1 MAPESSITVT
11 VNSRKAV
18 SGKKIIRTISML
30 VILLVIAFPFLW
42 LIISS
47 FKHEKDIISFPPRI
61 FADSYTLDNYIKVW
75 TTIPLLDYIKNTV
88 IFAGGTVI
96 TSVFFDSLAGYA
108 FARMRFKGK
117 SVLFYFVLLT
127 MMIPFQVF
135 MIPLF
140 IEVNLLGMLDTYA
153 GLIIPR
159 MTTAFGI
166 FMMRSFFITLPDSL
180 EEAARIDGLSEF
192 NIFLKIMLPLSKPTL
207 LSLGIFTLM
216 NSWNDLL
223 YPLILTSSSKMRTLP
238 AGLALFTGQNI
249 SFYGPVMA
257 QWKGE
262 GSGNIIYF
270 FFQGIKQ
277 HFGKNLFLSLLTII
291 IYFLVNQ
298 LLEEQTIVLSI
309 SGYVVLLIYSMFL
322 LSWIYVIS
330 ENKDITFLQIFE
342 QSAWKVFFDF
352 LRNILCCVLLLGF
365 VLLIFLFP
373 PFIFIFAGGVWKLVS
388 IILTIGNER

>member
-192 NIFLKIMLPLSKPTL
+192 NIFLKIMLPLSKPTF

-257 QWKGE
+257 G
-262 GSGNIIYF
+262 
-270 FFQGIKQ
+270 
-277 HFGKNLFLSLLTII
+277 T
-291 IYFLVNQ
+291 
-298 LLEEQTIVLSI
+298 
-309 SGYVVLLIYSMFL
+309 
-322 LSWIYVIS
+322 VIS
-330 ENKDITFLQIFE
+330 MLP
-342 QSAWKVFFDF
+342 
-352 LRNILCCVLLLGF
+352 LL
-365 VLLIFLFP
+365 VVY
-373 PFIFIFAGGVWKLVS
+373 IFAQKYFVQGTAMSGMK
-388 IILTIGNER
+388 E

>member
-257 QWKGE
+257 G
-262 GSGNIIYF
+262 
-270 FFQGIKQ
+270 
-277 HFGKNLFLSLLTII
+277 T
-291 IYFLVNQ
+291 
-298 LLEEQTIVLSI
+298 
-309 SGYVVLLIYSMFL
+309 
-322 LSWIYVIS
+322 VIS
-330 ENKDITFLQIFE
+330 MLPLLVVYTFAQ
-342 QSAWKVFFDF
+342 KY
-352 LRNILCCVLLLGF
+352 F
-365 VLLIFLFP
+365 VQGT
-373 PFIFIFAGGVWKLVS
+373 AMSGMK
-388 IILTIGNER
+388 E

>member
-1 MAPESSITVT
+1 MLSESYTAVEA
-11 VNSRKAV
+11 NRRKKFD
-18 SGKKIIRTISML
+18 GKKWLRVVGM
-30 VILLVIAFPFLW
+30 LLVLLIIAFPFLW

-47 FKHEKDIISFPPRI
+47 FKYEKDIISFPPRI
-61 FADSYTLDNYIKVW
+61 FADEYTFDNYIKVW

-140 IEVNLLGMLDTYA
+140 IQANFLGMLDTYA

-166 FMMRSFFITLPDSL
+166 FMMRSFFVTLPDSL

-192 NIFLKIMLPLSKPTL
+192 KIFLKIMLPLSKPTL
-207 LSLGIFTLM
+207 LSLAIFTLM

-223 YPLILTSSSKMRTLP
+223 YPLILTTSSRMRTLP

-257 QWKGE
+257 GTVI
-262 GSGNIIYF
+262 SMLPLLIIYVF
-270 FFQGIKQ
+270 AQKYFVQG
-277 HFGKNLFLSLLTII
+277 TAM
-291 IYFLVNQ
+291 
-298 LLEEQTIVLSI
+298 
-309 SGYVVLLIYSMFL
+309 SGMK
-322 LSWIYVIS
+322 
-330 ENKDITFLQIFE
+330 E
-342 QSAWKVFFDF
+342 
-352 LRNILCCVLLLGF
+352 
-365 VLLIFLFP
+365 
-373 PFIFIFAGGVWKLVS
+373 
-388 IILTIGNER
+388 

>member
-238 AGLALFTGQNI
+238 AGSALFTGQNI

-257 QWKGE
+257 G
-262 GSGNIIYF
+262 
-270 FFQGIKQ
+270 
-277 HFGKNLFLSLLTII
+277 T
-291 IYFLVNQ
+291 
-298 LLEEQTIVLSI
+298 
-309 SGYVVLLIYSMFL
+309 
-322 LSWIYVIS
+322 VIS
-330 ENKDITFLQIFE
+330 MLP
-342 QSAWKVFFDF
+342 
-352 LRNILCCVLLLGF
+352 LL
-365 VLLIFLFP
+365 VVY
-373 PFIFIFAGGVWKLVS
+373 IFAQKYFVQGTAMSGMK
-388 IILTIGNER
+388 E

>member
-1 MAPESSITVT
+1 MLSESYT
-11 VNSRKAV
+11 AV
-18 SGKKIIRTISML
+18 STNRRKKFDGKKWLRVVGM
-30 VILLVIAFPFLW
+30 LLVLLIIAFPFLW

-47 FKHEKDIISFPPRI
+47 FKYEKDIISFPPRI
-61 FADSYTLDNYIKVW
+61 FADEYTFENYIKVW

-140 IEVNLLGMLDTYA
+140 IQANFLGMLDTYA

-166 FMMRSFFITLPDSL
+166 FMMRSFFVTLPDSL
-180 EEAARIDGLSEF
+180 EEAARIDGLGEF
-192 NIFLKIMLPLSKPTL
+192 KIFLKIMLPLSKSTL
-207 LSLGIFTLM
+207 LSLAIFTLM

-223 YPLILTSSSKMRTLP
+223 YPLILTTSSKMRTLP

-257 QWKGE
+257 GTVI
-262 GSGNIIYF
+262 SMLPLLIIY
-270 FFQGIKQ
+270 
-277 HFGKNLFLSLLTII
+277 
-291 IYFLVNQ
+291 
-298 LLEEQTIVLSI
+298 
-309 SGYVVLLIYSMFL
+309 
-322 LSWIYVIS
+322 
-330 ENKDITFLQIFE
+330 
-342 QSAWKVFFDF
+342 
-352 LRNILCCVLLLGF
+352 
-365 VLLIFLFP
+365 
-373 PFIFIFAGGVWKLVS
+373 IFAQKYFVQGTAMSGMK
-388 IILTIGNER
+388 E

>member
-153 GLIIPR
+153 GLIITR

-257 QWKGE
+257 G
-262 GSGNIIYF
+262 
-270 FFQGIKQ
+270 
-277 HFGKNLFLSLLTII
+277 T
-291 IYFLVNQ
+291 
-298 LLEEQTIVLSI
+298 
-309 SGYVVLLIYSMFL
+309 
-322 LSWIYVIS
+322 VIS
-330 ENKDITFLQIFE
+330 MLP
-342 QSAWKVFFDF
+342 
-352 LRNILCCVLLLGF
+352 LL
-365 VLLIFLFP
+365 VVY
-373 PFIFIFAGGVWKLVS
+373 IFAQKYFVQGTAMSGMK
-388 IILTIGNER
+388 E

>member
-257 QWKGE
+257 G
-262 GSGNIIYF
+262 
-270 FFQGIKQ
+270 
-277 HFGKNLFLSLLTII
+277 T
-291 IYFLVNQ
+291 
-298 LLEEQTIVLSI
+298 
-309 SGYVVLLIYSMFL
+309 
-322 LSWIYVIS
+322 VIS
-330 ENKDITFLQIFE
+330 MLT
-342 QSAWKVFFDF
+342 
-352 LRNILCCVLLLGF
+352 LL
-365 VLLIFLFP
+365 VVY
-373 PFIFIFAGGVWKLVS
+373 IFAQKYFVQGTAMSGMK
-388 IILTIGNER
+388 E

>member
-1 MAPESSITVT
+1 MAPERSITVT

-30 VILLVIAFPFLW
+30 VLLLVISFPFLW

-257 QWKGE
+257 G
-262 GSGNIIYF
+262 
-270 FFQGIKQ
+270 
-277 HFGKNLFLSLLTII
+277 T
-291 IYFLVNQ
+291 
-298 LLEEQTIVLSI
+298 
-309 SGYVVLLIYSMFL
+309 
-322 LSWIYVIS
+322 VIS
-330 ENKDITFLQIFE
+330 MLP
-342 QSAWKVFFDF
+342 
-352 LRNILCCVLLLGF
+352 LL
-365 VLLIFLFP
+365 VVY
-373 PFIFIFAGGVWKLVS
+373 IFAQKYFVQGTAMSGMK
-388 IILTIGNER
+388 E

>member
-238 AGLALFTGQNI
+238 AGLALFTGQNL

-257 QWKGE
+257 G
-262 GSGNIIYF
+262 
-270 FFQGIKQ
+270 
-277 HFGKNLFLSLLTII
+277 T
-291 IYFLVNQ
+291 
-298 LLEEQTIVLSI
+298 
-309 SGYVVLLIYSMFL
+309 
-322 LSWIYVIS
+322 VIS
-330 ENKDITFLQIFE
+330 MLP
-342 QSAWKVFFDF
+342 
-352 LRNILCCVLLLGF
+352 LL
-365 VLLIFLFP
+365 VVY
-373 PFIFIFAGGVWKLVS
+373 IFAQKYFVQGTAMSGMK
-388 IILTIGNER
+388 E

>member
-47 FKHEKDIISFPPRI
+47 FKHEKDIISFSPRI

-257 QWKGE
+257 G
-262 GSGNIIYF
+262 
-270 FFQGIKQ
+270 
-277 HFGKNLFLSLLTII
+277 T
-291 IYFLVNQ
+291 
-298 LLEEQTIVLSI
+298 
-309 SGYVVLLIYSMFL
+309 
-322 LSWIYVIS
+322 VIS
-330 ENKDITFLQIFE
+330 MLP
-342 QSAWKVFFDF
+342 
-352 LRNILCCVLLLGF
+352 LL
-365 VLLIFLFP
+365 VVY
-373 PFIFIFAGGVWKLVS
+373 IFAQKYFVQGTAMSGMK
-388 IILTIGNER
+388 E

>member
-1 MAPESSITVT
+1 MLSESYT
-11 VNSRKAV
+11 AV
-18 SGKKIIRTISML
+18 STNRRKNFDGKKWLRVVGM
-30 VILLVIAFPFLW
+30 LLVLLIIAFPFLW

-47 FKHEKDIISFPPRI
+47 FKYEKDIISFPPRI
-61 FADSYTLDNYIKVW
+61 FADEYTFENYIKVW

-140 IEVNLLGMLDTYA
+140 IQANFLGMLDTYA

-159 MTTAFGI
+159 MITAFGI
-166 FMMRSFFITLPDSL
+166 FMMRSFFVTLPDSL
-180 EEAARIDGLSEF
+180 EEAARIDGLGEF
-192 NIFLKIMLPLSKPTL
+192 KIFLKIMLPLSKPTL
-207 LSLGIFTLM
+207 LSLAIFTLM

-223 YPLILTSSSKMRTLP
+223 YPLILTTSSKMRTLP

-257 QWKGE
+257 GTVI
-262 GSGNIIYF
+262 SMLPLLIIY
-270 FFQGIKQ
+270 
-277 HFGKNLFLSLLTII
+277 
-291 IYFLVNQ
+291 
-298 LLEEQTIVLSI
+298 
-309 SGYVVLLIYSMFL
+309 
-322 LSWIYVIS
+322 
-330 ENKDITFLQIFE
+330 
-342 QSAWKVFFDF
+342 
-352 LRNILCCVLLLGF
+352 
-365 VLLIFLFP
+365 
-373 PFIFIFAGGVWKLVS
+373 IFAQKYFVQGTAMSGMK
-388 IILTIGNER
+388 E

>member
-117 SVLFYFVLLT
+117 SVLLT

-257 QWKGE
+257 G
-262 GSGNIIYF
+262 
-270 FFQGIKQ
+270 
-277 HFGKNLFLSLLTII
+277 T
-291 IYFLVNQ
+291 
-298 LLEEQTIVLSI
+298 
-309 SGYVVLLIYSMFL
+309 
-322 LSWIYVIS
+322 VIS
-330 ENKDITFLQIFE
+330 MLP
-342 QSAWKVFFDF
+342 
-352 LRNILCCVLLLGF
+352 LL
-365 VLLIFLFP
+365 VVY
-373 PFIFIFAGGVWKLVS
+373 IFAQKYFVQGTAMSGMK
-388 IILTIGNER
+388 E

>member
-1 MAPESSITVT
+1 M
-11 VNSRKAV
+11 NRRKAV

-30 VILLVIAFPFLW
+30 VILLVIVFPFLW

-257 QWKGE
+257 G
-262 GSGNIIYF
+262 
-270 FFQGIKQ
+270 
-277 HFGKNLFLSLLTII
+277 T
-291 IYFLVNQ
+291 
-298 LLEEQTIVLSI
+298 
-309 SGYVVLLIYSMFL
+309 
-322 LSWIYVIS
+322 VIS
-330 ENKDITFLQIFE
+330 MLP
-342 QSAWKVFFDF
+342 
-352 LRNILCCVLLLGF
+352 LL
-365 VLLIFLFP
+365 VVY
-373 PFIFIFAGGVWKLVS
+373 IFAQKYFVQGTAMSGMK
-388 IILTIGNER
+388 E

>member
-238 AGLALFTGQNI
+238 AELALFTGQNI

-257 QWKGE
+257 G
-262 GSGNIIYF
+262 
-270 FFQGIKQ
+270 
-277 HFGKNLFLSLLTII
+277 T
-291 IYFLVNQ
+291 
-298 LLEEQTIVLSI
+298 
-309 SGYVVLLIYSMFL
+309 
-322 LSWIYVIS
+322 VIS
-330 ENKDITFLQIFE
+330 MLP
-342 QSAWKVFFDF
+342 
-352 LRNILCCVLLLGF
+352 LL
-365 VLLIFLFP
+365 VVY
-373 PFIFIFAGGVWKLVS
+373 IFAQKYFVQGTAMSGMK
-388 IILTIGNER
+388 E

>member
-223 YPLILTSSSKMRTLP
+223 YPLMLTSSSKMRTLP

-257 QWKGE
+257 G
-262 GSGNIIYF
+262 
-270 FFQGIKQ
+270 
-277 HFGKNLFLSLLTII
+277 T
-291 IYFLVNQ
+291 
-298 LLEEQTIVLSI
+298 
-309 SGYVVLLIYSMFL
+309 
-322 LSWIYVIS
+322 VIS
-330 ENKDITFLQIFE
+330 MLP
-342 QSAWKVFFDF
+342 
-352 LRNILCCVLLLGF
+352 LL
-365 VLLIFLFP
+365 VVY
-373 PFIFIFAGGVWKLVS
+373 IFAQKYFVQGTAMSGMK
-388 IILTIGNER
+388 E

>member
-108 FARMRFKGK
+108 FTRMRFKGK

-257 QWKGE
+257 G
-262 GSGNIIYF
+262 
-270 FFQGIKQ
+270 
-277 HFGKNLFLSLLTII
+277 T
-291 IYFLVNQ
+291 
-298 LLEEQTIVLSI
+298 
-309 SGYVVLLIYSMFL
+309 
-322 LSWIYVIS
+322 VIS
-330 ENKDITFLQIFE
+330 MLP
-342 QSAWKVFFDF
+342 
-352 LRNILCCVLLLGF
+352 LL
-365 VLLIFLFP
+365 VVY
-373 PFIFIFAGGVWKLVS
+373 IFAQKYFVQGTAMSGMK
-388 IILTIGNER
+388 E

>member
-1 MAPESSITVT
+1 MKIVETKLYGQLIV
-11 VNSRKAV
+11 V
-18 SGKKIIRTISML
+18 SDY
-30 VILLVIAFPFLW
+30 ILLGILWVIVCLP
-42 LIISS
+42 
-47 FKHEKDIISFPPRI
+47 
-61 FADSYTLDNYIKVW
+61 
-75 TTIPLLDYIKNTV
+75 
-88 IFAGGTVI
+88 VI
-96 TSVFFDSLAGYA
+96 TIVPATCAVFY
-108 FARMRFKGK
+108 
-117 SVLFYFVLLT
+117 
-127 MMIPFQVF
+127 
-135 MIPLF
+135 
-140 IEVNLLGMLDTYA
+140 
-153 GLIIPR
+153 
-159 MTTAFGI
+159 
-166 FMMRSFFITLPDSL
+166 
-180 EEAARIDGLSEF
+180 
-192 NIFLKIMLPLSKPTL
+192 
-207 LSLGIFTLM
+207 
-216 NSWNDLL
+216 
-223 YPLILTSSSKMRTLP
+223 
-238 AGLALFTGQNI
+238 
-249 SFYGPVMA
+249 VMA

-277 HFGKNLFLSLLTII
+277 HFGK
-291 IYFLVNQ
+291 NQ

>member
-238 AGLALFTGQNI
+238 AGLDLFTGQNI

-257 QWKGE
+257 G
-262 GSGNIIYF
+262 
-270 FFQGIKQ
+270 
-277 HFGKNLFLSLLTII
+277 T
-291 IYFLVNQ
+291 
-298 LLEEQTIVLSI
+298 
-309 SGYVVLLIYSMFL
+309 
-322 LSWIYVIS
+322 VIS
-330 ENKDITFLQIFE
+330 MLP
-342 QSAWKVFFDF
+342 
-352 LRNILCCVLLLGF
+352 LL
-365 VLLIFLFP
+365 VVY
-373 PFIFIFAGGVWKLVS
+373 IFAQKYFVQGTAMSGMK
-388 IILTIGNER
+388 E

>member
-30 VILLVIAFPFLW
+30 VIFLVIAFPFLW

-257 QWKGE
+257 G
-262 GSGNIIYF
+262 
-270 FFQGIKQ
+270 
-277 HFGKNLFLSLLTII
+277 T
-291 IYFLVNQ
+291 
-298 LLEEQTIVLSI
+298 
-309 SGYVVLLIYSMFL
+309 
-322 LSWIYVIS
+322 VIS
-330 ENKDITFLQIFE
+330 MLP
-342 QSAWKVFFDF
+342 
-352 LRNILCCVLLLGF
+352 LL
-365 VLLIFLFP
+365 VVY
-373 PFIFIFAGGVWKLVS
+373 IFAQKYFVQGTAMSGMK
-388 IILTIGNER
+388 E

>member
-223 YPLILTSSSKMRTLP
+223 YPLILTSSSKMGTLP

-257 QWKGE
+257 G
-262 GSGNIIYF
+262 
-270 FFQGIKQ
+270 
-277 HFGKNLFLSLLTII
+277 T
-291 IYFLVNQ
+291 
-298 LLEEQTIVLSI
+298 
-309 SGYVVLLIYSMFL
+309 
-322 LSWIYVIS
+322 VIS
-330 ENKDITFLQIFE
+330 MLP
-342 QSAWKVFFDF
+342 
-352 LRNILCCVLLLGF
+352 LL
-365 VLLIFLFP
+365 VVY
-373 PFIFIFAGGVWKLVS
+373 IFAQKYFVQGTAMSGMK
-388 IILTIGNER
+388 E

>member
-216 NSWNDLL
+216 NRWNDLL

-257 QWKGE
+257 G
-262 GSGNIIYF
+262 
-270 FFQGIKQ
+270 
-277 HFGKNLFLSLLTII
+277 T
-291 IYFLVNQ
+291 
-298 LLEEQTIVLSI
+298 
-309 SGYVVLLIYSMFL
+309 
-322 LSWIYVIS
+322 VIS
-330 ENKDITFLQIFE
+330 MLP
-342 QSAWKVFFDF
+342 
-352 LRNILCCVLLLGF
+352 LL
-365 VLLIFLFP
+365 VVY
-373 PFIFIFAGGVWKLVS
+373 IFAQKYFVQGTAMSGMK
-388 IILTIGNER
+388 E

>member
-108 FARMRFKGK
+108 FAHMRFKGK

-257 QWKGE
+257 G
-262 GSGNIIYF
+262 
-270 FFQGIKQ
+270 
-277 HFGKNLFLSLLTII
+277 T
-291 IYFLVNQ
+291 
-298 LLEEQTIVLSI
+298 
-309 SGYVVLLIYSMFL
+309 
-322 LSWIYVIS
+322 VIS
-330 ENKDITFLQIFE
+330 MLP
-342 QSAWKVFFDF
+342 
-352 LRNILCCVLLLGF
+352 LL
-365 VLLIFLFP
+365 VVY
-373 PFIFIFAGGVWKLVS
+373 IFAQKYFVQGTAMSGMK
-388 IILTIGNER
+388 E

>member
-88 IFAGGTVI
+88 FFAGGTVI

-257 QWKGE
+257 G
-262 GSGNIIYF
+262 
-270 FFQGIKQ
+270 
-277 HFGKNLFLSLLTII
+277 T
-291 IYFLVNQ
+291 
-298 LLEEQTIVLSI
+298 
-309 SGYVVLLIYSMFL
+309 
-322 LSWIYVIS
+322 VIS
-330 ENKDITFLQIFE
+330 MLP
-342 QSAWKVFFDF
+342 
-352 LRNILCCVLLLGF
+352 LL
-365 VLLIFLFP
+365 VVY
-373 PFIFIFAGGVWKLVS
+373 IFAQKYFVQGTAMSGMK
-388 IILTIGNER
+388 E

>member
-257 QWKGE
+257 G
-262 GSGNIIYF
+262 
-270 FFQGIKQ
+270 
-277 HFGKNLFLSLLTII
+277 T
-291 IYFLVNQ
+291 
-298 LLEEQTIVLSI
+298 
-309 SGYVVLLIYSMFL
+309 
-322 LSWIYVIS
+322 VIS
-330 ENKDITFLQIFE
+330 MLP
-342 QSAWKVFFDF
+342 
-352 LRNILCCVLLLGF
+352 LL
-365 VLLIFLFP
+365 VVY
-373 PFIFIFAGGVWKLVS
+373 IFAQKYFVQGTAMSGM
-388 IILTIGNER
+388 

>member
-96 TSVFFDSLAGYA
+96 TSVLFDSLAGYA

-257 QWKGE
+257 G
-262 GSGNIIYF
+262 
-270 FFQGIKQ
+270 
-277 HFGKNLFLSLLTII
+277 T
-291 IYFLVNQ
+291 
-298 LLEEQTIVLSI
+298 
-309 SGYVVLLIYSMFL
+309 
-322 LSWIYVIS
+322 VIS
-330 ENKDITFLQIFE
+330 MLP
-342 QSAWKVFFDF
+342 
-352 LRNILCCVLLLGF
+352 LL
-365 VLLIFLFP
+365 VVY
-373 PFIFIFAGGVWKLVS
+373 IFAQKYFVQGTAMSGMK
-388 IILTIGNER
+388 E

>member
-127 MMIPFQVF
+127 MMISFQVF

-257 QWKGE
+257 G
-262 GSGNIIYF
+262 
-270 FFQGIKQ
+270 
-277 HFGKNLFLSLLTII
+277 T
-291 IYFLVNQ
+291 
-298 LLEEQTIVLSI
+298 
-309 SGYVVLLIYSMFL
+309 
-322 LSWIYVIS
+322 VIS
-330 ENKDITFLQIFE
+330 MLP
-342 QSAWKVFFDF
+342 
-352 LRNILCCVLLLGF
+352 LL
-365 VLLIFLFP
+365 VVY
-373 PFIFIFAGGVWKLVS
+373 IFAQKYFVQGTAMSGMK
-388 IILTIGNER
+388 E

>member
-166 FMMRSFFITLPDSL
+166 FMMRSFFITLPNSL

-257 QWKGE
+257 G
-262 GSGNIIYF
+262 
-270 FFQGIKQ
+270 
-277 HFGKNLFLSLLTII
+277 T
-291 IYFLVNQ
+291 
-298 LLEEQTIVLSI
+298 
-309 SGYVVLLIYSMFL
+309 
-322 LSWIYVIS
+322 VIS
-330 ENKDITFLQIFE
+330 MLP
-342 QSAWKVFFDF
+342 
-352 LRNILCCVLLLGF
+352 LL
-365 VLLIFLFP
+365 VVY
-373 PFIFIFAGGVWKLVS
+373 IFAQKYFVQGTAMSGMK
-388 IILTIGNER
+388 E

>member
-75 TTIPLLDYIKNTV
+75 TTIPLSDYIKNTV

-257 QWKGE
+257 G
-262 GSGNIIYF
+262 
-270 FFQGIKQ
+270 
-277 HFGKNLFLSLLTII
+277 T
-291 IYFLVNQ
+291 
-298 LLEEQTIVLSI
+298 
-309 SGYVVLLIYSMFL
+309 
-322 LSWIYVIS
+322 VIS
-330 ENKDITFLQIFE
+330 MLP
-342 QSAWKVFFDF
+342 
-352 LRNILCCVLLLGF
+352 LL
-365 VLLIFLFP
+365 VVY
-373 PFIFIFAGGVWKLVS
+373 IFAQKYFVQGTAMSGMK
-388 IILTIGNER
+388 E

>member
-257 QWKGE
+257 G
-262 GSGNIIYF
+262 
-270 FFQGIKQ
+270 
-277 HFGKNLFLSLLTII
+277 T
-291 IYFLVNQ
+291 
-298 LLEEQTIVLSI
+298 
-309 SGYVVLLIYSMFL
+309 
-322 LSWIYVIS
+322 VIS
-330 ENKDITFLQIFE
+330 MLPLLVVYIFV
-342 QSAWKVFFDF
+342 QKY
-352 LRNILCCVLLLGF
+352 F
-365 VLLIFLFP
+365 VQGT
-373 PFIFIFAGGVWKLVS
+373 AMSGMK
-388 IILTIGNER
+388 E